1 MATITTGYTQTTVGV
16 PTTPSTT
23 TAFDYGIQFPFYRDL
38 FARKIVEEPVMQQE
52 LNSSRSY
59 FNGQDLID
67 DAALLG
73 ALKYGQELIL
83 PIKKNQN
90 PFSLVSK
97 KNLEYAANAGDE
109 CHVHVVLDCE
119 VPCINTLPEFDEL
132 RFRFDCEYAYGVR
145 MCDKNKDFWDTS
157 FFTRQYALSKAA
169 CQFGRE
175 VDLWN
180 TVIDGLIAAPATTVD
195 AAIAAVHPTH
205 YWENAGTVTANARC
219 LVPEALYYLAH
230 AYENI
235 NPTVFITREFAQE
248 LIASVENPYNLNL
261 SQVMVNTYKEW
272 SIPGF
277 EVSDAVSTILG
288 GVSNIVIMKRSPWLT
303 VGAGGSG
310 AGDVET
316 QFPLWNSNATRQY
329 VALLDP
335 RVGFQFAKDGYH
347 LVINPYDCDKL
358 IRGMI
363 DTEYVGSGIT
373 FPQWGMVLEFCATG
387 YGIDC
392 PGCGESA

>member
-23 TAFDYGIQFPFYRDL
+23 TAFDYDIQFHFYRDL

-59 FNGQDLID
+59 FTGQSLID

-97 KNLEYAANAGDE
+97 KNLEYAANEGDE

-145 MCDKNKDFWDTS
+145 MCDKNKDFWDTDL
-157 FFTRQYALSKAA
+157 FTSQYALSKRAYE
-169 CQFGRE
+169 FVRD

-180 TVIDGLIAAPATTVD
+180 KVIDGLVAAPATTVD
-195 AAIAAVHPTH
+195 AFVAQERPTH
-205 YWENAGTVTANARC
+205 YWVAGTVTADARC
-219 LVPEALYYLAH
+219 VVPQAVQYMTDSFRDLNL
-230 AYENI
+230 
-235 NPTVFITREFAQE
+235 TVFITKEFATE
-248 LIASVENPYNLNL
+248 LINSIETPYNLDFAT
-261 SQVMVNTYKEW
+261 QRINTFEAW
-272 SIPGF
+272 ELPGF
-277 EVSDAVSTILG
+277 ELAPRVKAILG
-288 GVSNIVIMKRSPWLT
+288 IDRNVVVLMRSPWMT
-303 VGAGGSG
+303 TGT
-310 AGDVET
+310 ET
-316 QFPLWNSNATRQY
+316 LSSQYPLWNTTATKQY
-329 VALLDP
+329 VAILDP
-335 RVGFQFAKDGYH
+335 RVGYSFEKDGCH
-347 LVINPYDCDKL
+347 LNIKPYDCDKL
-358 IRGMI
+358 YVGMI
-363 DTEYVGSGIT
+363 DTKYVGTGIT
-373 FPQWGMVLEFCATG
+373 FPQYGLIIEF
-387 YGIDC
+387 DQFK
-392 PGCGESA
+392 GCVTE